1 MCLEPA
7 KPGCDCELESDLS
20 WAPAPVRKNEQAWGV
35 FSAPDLNA
43 SFVTPS
49 QWNGAKAVVVNCGS
63 PRSKPET

>member
-7 KPGCDCELESDLS
+7 KPGCDGELESDLS
-20 WAPAPVRKNEQAWGV
+20 WAPAPVRENEQAWGV

-49 QWNGAKAVVVNCGS
+49 RWNHAKAVVASAGS
-63 PRSKPET
+63 LRSKAEM